1 MTEQMLYGAL
11 LTLLSGVLWYWVKNV
26 DERGKDNRRALEDVK
41 ERYQRRDDAAKDYER
56 LYQLMRDVQAQV
68 GKINDKLDQV
78 STRGTPR

>member
-11 LTLLSGVLWYWVKNV
+11 LTLLSGVLWYWVRGV
-26 DERGKDNRRALEDVK
+26 DERGKENKRAIEDVK